1 MIRRGSGNIFEP
13 RGIVPDR
20 RVDLVCVLDLIGAR
34 ERHSGLPVRFLDVL
48 GDTDVT
54 ITGFLHRGLT

>member
-1 MIRRGSGNIFEP
+1 MQGSGNIFEP
-13 RGIVPDR
+13 KVIVLGL
-20 RVDLVCVLDLIGAR
+20 RVDLVCVLDLIAAR